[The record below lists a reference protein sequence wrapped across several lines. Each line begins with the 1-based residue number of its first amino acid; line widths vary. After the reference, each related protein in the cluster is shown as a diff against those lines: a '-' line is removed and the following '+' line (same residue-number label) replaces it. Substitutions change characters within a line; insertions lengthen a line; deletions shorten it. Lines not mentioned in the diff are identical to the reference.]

1 MVRRGLL
8 VLLGLAL
15 ALTATVAVA
24 EEQGQACPPADRK
37 VEMLDN
43 GVRCTVLVKAGGD
56 VAALRAHVRECA
68 GKCKA
73 EGASVAFEEVEG
85 GLVVTHTATDAAA
98 VKALQSKAQSCAS
111 GAGCTGHDESAKGCP
126 HHKGEAKDAAHEGC
140 THHKGAAKT

>member
-1 MVRRGLL
+1 ML

-15 ALTATVAVA
+15 ALTAAVAVA
-24 EEQGQACPPADRK
+24 EEQGQACPAADRK

-43 GVRCTVLVKAGGD
+43 GVRCTVLAKAGGD

-68 GKCKA
+68 AKCKA
-73 EGASVAFEEVEG
+73 DGTTVAFEEVEG
-85 GLVVTHTATDAAA
+85 GLAVTHTATDPAQ
-98 VKALQSKAQSCAS
+98 VKALQTKAQSCAS

-140 THHKGAAKT
+140 PHHKGAEKT